1 MGINF
6 YNTCIKHIYVM
17 CICIAPKSINV
28 SYKWYSKPNP
38 TTFSIST
45 TTAILESLP

>member
-17 CICIAPKSINV
+17 CICIAPKSINGT
-28 SYKWYSKPNP
+28 KWYSKPNP
-38 TTFSIST
+38 TTFSILT